1 MGIIPAGAG
10 LTVQLV
16 VGIQFYRDHPR
27 GCGAHARFMNVLML
41 VLGSSP
47 RVRGSLFFGGSV
59 PYERGIIPACARDTC
74 RVAGSPACR
83 GDHLRMCGE
92 HGAVVVELDCSKI
105 PRDQLSRLEHQSG
118 GYLRAF
124 YFSWI

>member
-1 MGIIPAGAG
+1 MRCVRSPAHLSPRMRAYKLAFTPQIVIDTNSPAHAESSPHVRGTLETLA
-10 LTVQLV
+10 QLV
-16 VGIQFYRDHPR
+16 F
-27 GCGAHARFMNVLML
+27 
-41 VLGSSP
+41 
-47 RVRGSLFFGGSV
+47 
-59 PYERGIIPACARDTC
+59 ERGIIPACARDTC

-118 GYLRAF
+118 GYLRVF